1 VRGWKDM
8 PTGSCKDYKEM
19 TLTTRTRHTTYEIKR
34 YRIINININD
44 YSKPCT
50 PMQITHTHTLSLYTL
65 RKKLVL
71 TNSPGAPFHAL
82 SPLSCT

>member
-1 VRGWKDM
+1 M

-44 YSKPCT
+44 Y
-50 PMQITHTHTLSLYTL
+50 TLSLYTL